1 MAKRFLAPAW
11 CGGLAVGV
19 PSLYTPRSHASTSSC
34 PGCGALGIRNWI
46 SKEERNAL
54 GKRVNS
60 GCVSKPIYWGARGV
74 TLFIAKLQFV
84 PGALVLLRSHSS
96 DVFCCGLEVL
106 GPPSRDQGCAPCS
119 QPRVCNLFPF
129 LLFGCAPPVL
139 ERAGPHP
146 PSSHLLF
153 GLSLCMYSERP
164 ETDTCVFPRW
174 APL

>member
-1 MAKRFLAPAW
+1 MLDSMAKRFLAPAW

-74 TLFIAKLQFV
+74 TLFIAICAGGTGPVEKSQL
-84 PGALVLLRSHSS
+84 GCVLLWSG
-96 DVFCCGLEVL
+96 GLGATL
-106 GPPSRDQGCAPCS
+106 QGS
-119 QPRVCNLFPF
+119 
-129 LLFGCAPPVL
+129 
-139 ERAGPHP
+139 
-146 PSSHLLF
+146 
-153 GLSLCMYSERP
+153 GLCPMLTASCL
-164 ETDTCVFPRW
+164 
-174 APL
+174 